1 MPKRSR
7 GKPRLRVCRV
17 CGRCE
22 LVRKD
27 NLSEQCRSCSA
38 RASGMKGN
46 ETRRASQ
53 LKRNCEQCGS
63 TFPTTL
69 SAVAHSGARFCS
81 MECYKQN
88 CRENRNCKSC
98 GKAFTVYSSAVSG
111 RTNASGKF
119 CSKACYHNFLGH
131 PGRINGRG
139 SRWKKIRNETCR
151 RSPFCALCGTIHRL
165 DVHHIIPFRLTRDN
179 RQINLVP
186 LCKKHH
192 KQVEGTFL
200 HLENTGIDLETLHLW
215 FCSTLLQWQ
224 NASRLVLKRLHQDL
238 S

>member
-1 MPKRSR
+1 VGRGFVPWNVISKTAVKIEIANPA
-7 GKPRLRVCRV
+7 GKP
-17 CGRCE
+17 
-22 LVRKD
+22 
-27 NLSEQCRSCSA
+27 
-38 RASGMKGN
+38 
-46 ETRRASQ
+46 SQ
-53 LKRNCEQCGS
+53 
-63 TFPTTL
+63 FI
-69 SAVAHSGARFCS
+69 VA
-81 MECYKQN
+81 Q
-88 CRENRNCKSC
+88 
-98 GKAFTVYSSAVSG
+98 
-111 RTNASGKF
+111 
-119 CSKACYHNFLGH
+119 FLGEQMLLENFVVKLAITIFLDTR
-131 PGRINGRG
+131 GINGRG

-224 NASRLVLKRLHQDL
+224 NASRFVLKRLHQDL